1 LVQASPQENVHLP
14 ADFYEQLKGSYSEPF
29 YRQEALGEYLD
40 MYGGNVYSEFG
51 PENVAPVEYD
61 PQLPLC
67 WALDFNVNPL
77 CSLICQITE
86 ERTNTLTRAF
96 GSDAV
101 LRVIDEIVL
110 PNSHTVAAAKEFI
123 RRADELDPPY
133 GTKITIYGD
142 ASGNQGSTKATRTD
156 YELISEV
163 FQGRTRF
170 RIEMRQ
176 NRSNPGVID
185 RVNTVNNRL
194 KTIAGSRRIF
204 INPRCKELIKDL
216 RQVVWKRDRYGNRVT
231 ITHTNGMQDG
241 NITKVTSPNGRLSPY
256 GMVPSMKKFRVAGT
270 VYSGLYEF
278 DAQWAYIPLSVA
290 QRLFT
295 EGSDSA
301 SLVEVRLDDIYAVRA
316 VAPHILAALGEG
328 YLTTDWIMQ
337 NQSLFSA
344 LWLEKIAIGITIGLI
359 VMVAALNIVA
369 TLILLVMEK
378 HKDIAILVSMG
389 ASRGAITRIFMLQG
403 TVIGAL
409 GTLTGAVLGWG
420 LCRVLDH
427 YKLIRVPV
435 DVYQVS
441 YVPFTLLPLD
451 AATVI
456 VGAVLICFLATI
468 HPARGAS
475 RLDPAEAL
483 RYE

>member
-1 LVQASPQENVHLP
+1 MTPGGSAVATIKGVVPAQERTVTDLASQVE
-14 ADFYEQLKGSYSEPF
+14 EGQLD
-29 YRQEALGEYLD
+29 ALGD
-40 MYGGNVYSEFG
+40 
-51 PENVAPVEYD
+51 VAEGSLPPVLLGRD
-61 PQLPLC
+61 L
-67 WALDFNVNPL
+67 A
-77 CSLICQITE
+77 S
-86 ERTNTLTRAF
+86 TL
-96 GSDAV
+96 GV
-101 LRVIDEIVL
+101 GV
-110 PNSHTVAAAKEFI
+110 
-123 RRADELDPPY
+123 
-133 GTKITIYGD
+133 GD
-142 ASGNQGSTKATRTD
+142 
-156 YELISEV
+156 
-163 FQGRTRF
+163 
-170 RIEMRQ
+170 
-176 NRSNPGVID
+176 
-185 RVNTVNNRL
+185 
-194 KTIAGSRRIF
+194 
-204 INPRCKELIKDL
+204 
-216 RQVVWKRDRYGNRVT
+216 VVS
-231 ITHTNGMQDG
+231 
-241 NITKVTSPNGRLSPY
+241 VTSPNGRLSPY
-256 GMVPSMKKFRVAGT
+256 GMVPSIKKFRVAGT
-270 VYSGLYEF
+270 VHSGLYEF

-301 SLVEVRLDDIYAVRA
+301 SLVEVRIDDIYAVKE
-316 VAPHILAALGEG
+316 VAPRLVAAVGEG
-328 YLTTDWIMQ
+328 HLTTDWIMM

-344 LWLEKIAIGITIGLI
+344 LWLEKVAIGITIGLI

-403 TVIGAL
+403 TVIGAM
-409 GTLTGAVLGWG
+409 GTLTGSVLGWA
-420 LCRVLDH
+420 LCRFLDH

-435 DVYQVS
+435 DVYQIS

>member
-1 LVQASPQENVHLP
+1 MPFELRIALRYLTARRKQAFISVISAISVLGVVVGVMALMVALGLMTGLQREIRSKILGATAHISIFRSGN
-14 ADFYEQLKGSYSEPF
+14 EPF
-29 YRQEALGEYLD
+29 DNYRDVVTKVRRVPRVLGAAPTVYGKGLMMTAGGSAVATMKGVVPAQERTVTDLASQVEEGQLD
-40 MYGGNVYSEFG
+40 
-51 PENVAPVEYD
+51 
-61 PQLPLC
+61 
-67 WALDFNVNPL
+67 ALDHVGEG
-77 CSLICQITE
+77 SLPPVLLG
-86 ERTNTLTRAF
+86 RDLASTL
-96 GSDAV
+96 GV
-101 LRVIDEIVL
+101 GV
-110 PNSHTVAAAKEFI
+110 
-123 RRADELDPPY
+123 
-133 GTKITIYGD
+133 GD
-142 ASGNQGSTKATRTD
+142 
-156 YELISEV
+156 
-163 FQGRTRF
+163 
-170 RIEMRQ
+170 
-176 NRSNPGVID
+176 
-185 RVNTVNNRL
+185 
-194 KTIAGSRRIF
+194 
-204 INPRCKELIKDL
+204 
-216 RQVVWKRDRYGNRVT
+216 VVS
-231 ITHTNGMQDG
+231 
-241 NITKVTSPNGRLSPY
+241 VTSPNGRLSPY
-256 GMVPSMKKFRVAGT
+256 GMVPSIKKFRVAGT
-270 VYSGLYEF
+270 VHSGLYEF
-278 DAQWAYIPLSVA
+278 DAQWAYIPLAVA

-301 SLVEVRLDDIYAVRA
+301 SLVEVRIDDIYAVKE
-316 VAPHILAALGEG
+316 VAPHIVAALGEG
-328 YLTTDWIMQ
+328 HLTTDWIMM

-344 LWLEKIAIGITIGLI
+344 LWLEKVAIGITIGLI

-403 TVIGAL
+403 TVIGAV
-409 GTLTGAVLGWG
+409 GTFTGAVLGWA

-435 DVYQVS
+435 DVYQIS